1 MMRRLLI
8 RSAISAALAI
18 STLAA
23 PVATVHACS
32 CMAFS
37 TAEAVAA
44 ADLAFVGT
52 VTDSVPGGQDPA
64 MGMALVRYAFEIE
77 RASEQVGPIME
88 VVSHDDPGGAACG
101 FAFGVGERWFVA
113 SASEGGLL
121 RTNLCSGNRLVDDL
135 SPAEADELVALLPAE
150 PVAQSPDPEST
161 PSSPAGSGIDG
172 AVLAAVLVGL
182 AAAASLAIV
191 LVAGHRRGRAR

>member
-1 MMRRLLI
+1 MI
-8 RSAISAALAI
+8 AVALAAA
-18 STLAA
+18 TLAA

-37 TAEAVAA
+37 TAEAVEA

-52 VTDSVPGGQDPA
+52 VTDAAPGGKDPA
-64 MGMALVRYAFEIE
+64 MGMAIVRYAFEIE
-77 RASEQVGPIME
+77 RASEQVGPMME

-135 SPAEADELVALLPAE
+135 SPAEADELVSLLPVE

-161 PSSPAGSGIDG
+161 PESPTRSGIDG
-172 AVLAAVLVGL
+172 AILAALLVGL
-182 AAAASLAIV
+182 AAAATLAVV
-191 LVAGHRRGRAR
+191 LVAAYRRGRAS

>member
-1 MMRRLLI
+1 MMRRLLV
-8 RSAISAALAI
+8 RSTIAAALAV

-23 PVATVHACS
+23 PLASVHACS
-32 CMAFS
+32 CVAFS
-37 TAEAVAA
+37 TAEAVEA

-52 VTDSVPGGQDPA
+52 VADAAPGGQDPA

-77 RASEQVGPIME
+77 RASEQVGPMVE
-88 VVSHDDPGGAACG
+88 VVSHDDPGGASCG

-135 SPAEADELVALLPAE
+135 GPAEADELVTLLPVE
-150 PVAQSPDPEST
+150 PVAVSPDPDPAPAS
-161 PSSPAGSGIDG
+161 PSATGIDG
-172 AVLAAVLVGL
+172 AVIAAVLVGL
-182 AAAASLAIV
+182 AAAAALAV
-191 LVAGHRRGRAR
+191 VVVAAFRGRRAT

>member
-1 MMRRLLI
+1 MMRRLLV
-8 RSAISAALAI
+8 RSTIAAALTI

-23 PVATVHACS
+23 PAATVHACS
-32 CMAFS
+32 CMTFS
-37 TAEAVAA
+37 AAEAVAA

-52 VTDSVPGGQDPA
+52 VSDAAPGGQDPA
-64 MGMALVRYAFEIE
+64 MGMALVRYAFEVE
-77 RASEQVGPIME
+77 RASEQVGPMME

-121 RTNLCSGNRLVDDL
+121 RTNLCSGNRLMDDL
-135 SPAEADELVALLPAE
+135 GPAEADELLALLPAE
-150 PVAQSPDPEST
+150 PVAQSPDPEPT
-161 PSSPAGSGIDG
+161 PESPSASGIDG

-182 AAAASLAIV
+182 AAAASLAVV
-191 LVAGHRRGRAR
+191 LVAGSRRGRVS